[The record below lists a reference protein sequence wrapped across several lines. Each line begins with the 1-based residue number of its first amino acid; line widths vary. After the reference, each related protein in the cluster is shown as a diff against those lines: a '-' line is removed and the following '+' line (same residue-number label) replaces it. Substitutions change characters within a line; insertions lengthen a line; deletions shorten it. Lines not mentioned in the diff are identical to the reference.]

1 MFSIGDLLSKA
12 WKNVVEKAY
21 WKSFGFCVLMYLATI
36 AVSIINNLV
45 AGGSVTM
52 MRTPGQ
58 MVFGMLMSYALV
70 IVVKEFILNN
80 LLIGSNKYFLDGAK
94 SDKFEFSAIVHG
106 FSEGR
111 YMKFMKTL
119 FFRDLYLFLYFLACY
134 IPIIVIAFLGMMDHT
149 MFALMIPAYI
159 ACVIF
164 MISIYYGYSFVPY
177 ILLENQEMTTKEV
190 ISLSKSMAKYRKFK
204 MFLLD
209 LAVWGVVF
217 IVDVF
222 IMFAVV
228 KNAMMSFDIVLMF
241 FGYFLMVAL
250 SALVVPYYLGVKAQL
265 YLAIK
270 SRMNG
275 QPNDVSEELEAS
287 SNY

>member
-36 AVSIINNLV
+36 AVSVINNLV

-70 IVVKEFILNN
+70 IVVKEFVLNN

-111 YMKFMKTL
+111 YMKYVKTL
-119 FFRDLYLFLYFLACY
+119 FFRDLYLFLWFMSFYVLM
-134 IPIIVIAFLGMMDHT
+134 IAFTFLGTKNPAMLI
-149 MFALMIPAYI
+149 LMIPIYI
-159 ACVIF
+159 GTYIF
-164 MISIYYGYSFVPY
+164 LIGIYYGYSFVPY